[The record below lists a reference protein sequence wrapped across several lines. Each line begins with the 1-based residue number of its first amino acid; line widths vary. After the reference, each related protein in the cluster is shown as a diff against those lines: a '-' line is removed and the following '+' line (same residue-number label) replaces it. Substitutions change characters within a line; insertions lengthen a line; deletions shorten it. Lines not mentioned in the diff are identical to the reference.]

1 MATKRLKDFLDKNG
15 TRYVSIV
22 HSPAYTAQEIADCSL
37 ISGKEMAKTVIIKV
51 DSKIVMAVLPAS
63 YMIDFRRL
71 KEYFETDNVRLAEES
86 EFIASFPGCDVGAM
100 PPFGNLFNLE
110 LYMDPHMTSSK
121 KITFNAGTQQE
132 LLSMT
137 YRDYEQLANPVKVS
151 FSYCPASFA
160 A

>member
-1 MATKRLKDFLDKNG
+1 MATKRLKDFLDDNE

-37 ISGKEMAKTVIIKV
+37 ISGKEMAKTVIVKV
-51 DSKIVMAVLPAS
+51 DSKLIMTILPAS

-71 KEYFETDNVRLAEES
+71 KKFFGTDCVRLAEER

-100 PPFGNLFNLE
+100 PPFGNLFGIE
-110 LYMDPHMTSSK
+110 VYVDPHMACNK

-132 LLSMT
+132 LLSLS
-137 YRDYEQLANPVKVS
+137 YKDYEMLVKPTKVS
-151 FSYCPASFA
+151 FCYAPAAFA